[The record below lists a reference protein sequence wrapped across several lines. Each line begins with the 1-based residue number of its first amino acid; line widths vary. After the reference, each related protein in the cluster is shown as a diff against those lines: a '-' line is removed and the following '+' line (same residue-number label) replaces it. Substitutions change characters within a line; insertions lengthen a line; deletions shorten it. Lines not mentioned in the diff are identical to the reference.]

1 MGRYFPSFMHLM
13 HFTTKVISKLKVFS
27 CQILRNNVGKDTK
40 AFHSCINDKAHW
52 SVNNLK
58 KMKII
63 ELLYQSI
70 HPSLVNRSQNDGLS
84 HFPHVYPKKEF
95 LLRGKNK
102 QLILQTILLT
112 LLTHFAFIYQQSEEK
127 YTKFVFKGQTTFEV
141 LLFPLKCK
149 WKQLRGKQQCSYLYY
164 SVV

>member
-1 MGRYFPSFMHLM
+1 M
-13 HFTTKVISKLKVFS
+13 HFTTKVICKLEVFS

-40 AFHSCINDKAHW
+40 AFHSFINDNAHW

-84 HFPHVYPKKEF
+84 HFPNVYPKKEF
-95 LLRGKNK
+95 LFRGKNK
-102 QLILQTILLT
+102 QLILQTLMLT
-112 LLTHFAFIYQQSEEK
+112 TLAHFAFICQQSEEK
-127 YTKFVFKGQTTFEV
+127 YLEFVFKSQTTLKV
-141 LLFPLKCK
+141 LLFH
-149 WKQLRGKQQCSYLYY
+149 WNASENN
-164 SVV
+164 

>member
-1 MGRYFPSFMHLM
+1 MIYSNGWRPSRGINFWRRLFLVREIIRSRETLVFVNNFLNMELTNISLRREIKSNGDVFWKFHILRM
-13 HFTTKVISKLKVFS
+13 HFTTEVISKLKVFS

-40 AFHSCINDKAHW
+40 AFHSFINNNAHW

-84 HFPHVYPKKEF
+84 HFPDAYPKKEF
-95 LLRGKNK
+95 IPRRKTK
-102 QLILQTILLT
+102 Q
-112 LLTHFAFIYQQSEEK
+112 H
-127 YTKFVFKGQTTFEV
+127 
-141 LLFPLKCK
+141 
-149 WKQLRGKQQCSYLYY
+149 KQFC
-164 SVV
+164 

>member
-1 MGRYFPSFMHLM
+1 MGRYSPSFIHLM
-13 HFTTKVISKLKVFS
+13 HFITKVISKLKVFS
-27 CQILRNNVGKDTK
+27 CQILRNTVGKDTK

-102 QLILQTILLT
+102 QLILQTIQLT
-112 LLTHFAFIYQQSEEK
+112 LFAHFAFICQQSDKK
-127 YTKFVFKGQTTFEV
+127 YIKFVFKCQLHLKFYY
-141 LLFPLKCK
+141 FPEMQVKTIK
-149 WKQLRGKQQCSYLYY
+149 KKAECSYWYY
-164 SVV
+164 SVF

>member
-1 MGRYFPSFMHLM
+1 M
-13 HFTTKVISKLKVFS
+13 HFTTKVISKLQVFS
-27 CQILRNNVGKDTK
+27 CQILRNNVGKDAK
-40 AFHSCINDKAHW
+40 AFHSFINDNAHW

-84 HFPHVYPKKEF
+84 HFPDVYPKKEF

-102 QLILQTILLT
+102 QLILQTLMLT
-112 LLTHFAFIYQQSEEK
+112 MLAHFAFICQESE
-127 YTKFVFKGQTTFEV
+127 YIKFVFKSQTTSEV
-141 LLFPLKCK
+141 LLFH
-149 WKQLRGKQQCSYLYY
+149 WNASENN
-164 SVV
+164 